1 MTQTKSGVR
10 KVVPGIRTLKRKA
23 CPPGMIERK
32 EFTRRYSTA
41 VIQKG
46 FEKKTKSGKVK
57 IVKPHKHNTVIVK
70 TKCVKD
76 KGFPGKGTQ
85 KIGPLHKGELTK
97 HGYQIFQKSK
107 SGNYIF
113 ETNGK
118 THKVVSQERRHKAL
132 RKAIKEYGALDVFR
146 KLDAVAKL
154 SVRTTPQG
162 SKIWEE
168 DRDWV
173 KKTFEL

>member
-1 MTQTKSGVR
+1 MTQTKSSVR
-10 KVVPGIRTLKRKA
+10 KLVPGIRTLKRRV
-23 CPPGMIERK
+23 CPPGMIERR

-41 VIQKG
+41 IMQKG

-57 IVKPHKHNTVIVK
+57 IVIPNKNKAIIVK

-113 ETNGK
+113 ETDGK

-132 RKAIKEYGALDVFR
+132 RKAIKEYGALDVYR

-168 DRDWV
+168 DRNWV

>member
-1 MTQTKSGVR
+1 MTQTKSSVR
-10 KVVPGIRTLKRKA
+10 KLVPGIRTLKRRV
-23 CPPGMIERK
+23 CPPGMIERR

-41 VIQKG
+41 IMQKG

-57 IVKPHKHNTVIVK
+57 IVIPNKNKTIIVK

-76 KGFPGKGTQ
+76 KGLPGKGTQ

-97 HGYQIFQKSK
+97 HGYQIFQKSR

-113 ETNGK
+113 ETDGK
-118 THKVVSQERRHKAL
+118 THKVVSQEKRRKAL
-132 RKAIKEYGALDVFR
+132 RKAIREYGALDVFR